1 MIAMPIGCEDERPT
15 LLTVDRQ
22 QRRGIFYLKTDL
34 PLSDSRLRALRSEAA
49 VSLAE
54 RTPAI
59 ASLPAVNRGSA
70 VVTPLAAGTYHLVHR
85 VTIPGAAPIVIR
97 STVDNL
103 FDEDRGLLIDGA
115 VRIWLSA
122 YGAGDLVVDT
132 LASGFLCDGAP
143 FDYTAQTFA
152 RGRSLRDLG
161 DAILDED
168 ATWLAGIG
176 EALLRVHAVEGDG
189 AGLLDCDRDASMER
203 PRGVHDHWA
212 DYIMTQLEWHV
223 GECADAGHY
232 DAAYGTRI
240 LKLFDRMK
248 PELERRPMRLLH
260 GDPGTHNVC
269 FDPMTRRLTT
279 ILDWEDAMV
288 GDPLFDIAL
297 ASSFHPARRFPA
309 LMQGYGLS
317 PSVTEKRL
325 IALYFLR
332 IALSKTVHRR
342 RFGIVDLPS
351 RMPGH
356 HRIYRGVD
364 ELEAL
369 L

>member
-1 MIAMPIGCEDERPT
+1 MIPIPVGHADGRPR

-22 QRRGIFYLKTDL
+22 QRRAIFYLKTDIPL
-34 PLSDSRLRALRSEAA
+34 PDARLRALKSEAA
-49 VSLAE
+49 AGLTE
-54 RTPAI
+54 RTRAI
-59 ASLPAVNRGSA
+59 ASLPVARRDGA
-70 VVTPLAAGTYHLVHR
+70 VVAPLAAGTYHLVHR
-85 VTIPGAAPIVIR
+85 VTLPDDAPIVIR
-97 STVDNL
+97 STVSNV
-103 FDEDRGLLIDGA
+103 FSEDRGLLIDQA
-115 VRIWLSA
+115 VRSWLA
-122 YGAGDLVVDT
+122 ARQTENLVVET
-132 LASGFLCDGAP
+132 LGTGFVRDGAP
-143 FDYTAQTFA
+143 FDYAAQTFA
-152 RGRSLRDLG
+152 RGGPLRDQG

-168 ATWLAGIG
+168 PAWLAGIG
-176 EALLRVHAVEGDG
+176 AALRHVHAVEGEG

-203 PRGVHDHWA
+203 PRGVHDRWA
-212 DYIMTQLEWHV
+212 DYITTQLEKHV

-232 DAAYGTRI
+232 DAAYAVRI
-240 LKLFDRMK
+240 LKLFERMK
-248 PELERRPMRLLH
+248 PNLERRPMRLLH

-269 FDPMTRRLTT
+269 FDPATRRPTT

-288 GDPLFDIAL
+288 GDPLFDLAL

-309 LMQGYGLS
+309 LLQGYGLA
-317 PSVTEKRL
+317 PTVAEERL

-342 RFGIVDLPS
+342 RFGAVDLPG
-351 RMPGH
+351 RTPGH